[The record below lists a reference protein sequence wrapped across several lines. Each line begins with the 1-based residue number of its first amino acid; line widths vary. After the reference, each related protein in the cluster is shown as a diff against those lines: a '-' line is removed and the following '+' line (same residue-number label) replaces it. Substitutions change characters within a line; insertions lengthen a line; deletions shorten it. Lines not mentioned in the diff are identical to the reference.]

1 MGIYTLIRPIYFT
14 ARNWARRWV
23 PKQVRLRLQ
32 SVSVPLLYR
41 LAPKTDGA
49 IEVHGHRMYLAAD
62 GRLPPIDMSLDAFE
76 VETTQLFETL
86 LEPGMV
92 VIDVG
97 AHVGYYTLIAAK
109 AVGPTGKVF
118 AFEPDDS
125 NYSLLIKNVE
135 INGYSNVVAVKQ
147 AVSNYVGYS
156 TLELSPW
163 HSGIHH
169 IDYSGQQESSGVQV
183 ETTTVD
189 TFLGSQESLEIS
201 LVKIDV
207 EGSEERVLD
216 GMSQLFENSGKLNV
230 ILEYHPPLLER
241 SGVDPREFLHR
252 LTTSNF
258 NVRCINDGQPS
269 MDDTFDLDSFVDA
282 VWENGVNL
290 LCTRK

>member
-1 MGIYTLIRPIYFT
+1 MIRPIYFT
-14 ARNWARRWV
+14 AREWARRWV
-23 PKQVRLRLQ
+23 PKQLRLRLQ

-49 IEVHGHRMYLAAD
+49 IEVRGHRMYLAAD

-76 VETTQLFETL
+76 VETTKLFETL
-86 LEPGMV
+86 IKPGTV

-97 AHVGYYTLIAAK
+97 AHVGYYTLLAAR

-118 AFEPDDS
+118 AFEPDES
-125 NYSLLIKNVE
+125 NYSLLIKNIE
-135 INGYSNVVAVKQ
+135 INGYTNVVAVKQ

-169 IDYSGQQESSGVQV
+169 IDYSGRKQSNSVQV
-183 ETTTVD
+183 ETTTID
-189 TFLGSQESLEIS
+189 TFLGNHEIPGIG

-207 EGSEERVLD
+207 EGSEQRVLD
-216 GMSQLFENSGKLNV
+216 GMSQLLENAGELNV

-241 SGVDPREFLHR
+241 AGVDPREFIHA

-258 NVRCINDGQPS
+258 NVRCIDGDDRKTL
-269 MDDTFDLDSFVDA
+269 DDTCDLDSFVDA
-282 VWENGVNL
+282 VWQNGVIL
-290 LCTRK
+290 LCTRQ

>member
-1 MGIYTLIRPIYFT
+1 
-14 ARNWARRWV
+14 
-23 PKQVRLRLQ
+23 
-32 SVSVPLLYR
+32 
-41 LAPKTDGA
+41 
-49 IEVHGHRMYLAAD
+49 MYLAAD